1 MLRKV
6 RPLLPADSQLRRLLR
21 SSRGECNLFCSHCAV
36 PRLPVC
42 LLLPLREQVDSSWA
56 TDNDSTNEFLTNI
69 GLSRIVSLDNTI
81 GASAHGRD
89 PFIAHLTITLD
100 AENNT
105 WLKDNPDGGTLHMH
119 TDDGPRESES
129 VELVNRAGY
138 KVDALST
145 EFHFVIDRSM
155 TTLYVSL
162 RSKPLGGNKNIFG
175 EGHKLHQVLH
185 LSCVCSV
192 TDCDVSAVAHHDR
205 RFKVRDALNH
215 VL

>member
-1 MLRKV
+1 M
-6 RPLLPADSQLRRLLR
+6 
-21 SSRGECNLFCSHCAV
+21 
-36 PRLPVC
+36 
-42 LLLPLREQVDSSWA
+42 DSSWA

-69 GLSRIVSLDNTI
+69 GLSRIVPLDTTV
-81 GASAHGRD
+81 GASGHKGRN

-100 AENNT
+100 AETNT
-105 WLKDNPDGGTLHMH
+105 WLKDNPDGGTLYMH

-185 LSCVCSV
+185 LSLSCVRSA
-192 TDCDVSAVAHHDR
+192 TECDVSAVAHHDR
-205 RFKVRDALNH
+205 RLKVRDALNH
-215 VL
+215 VF